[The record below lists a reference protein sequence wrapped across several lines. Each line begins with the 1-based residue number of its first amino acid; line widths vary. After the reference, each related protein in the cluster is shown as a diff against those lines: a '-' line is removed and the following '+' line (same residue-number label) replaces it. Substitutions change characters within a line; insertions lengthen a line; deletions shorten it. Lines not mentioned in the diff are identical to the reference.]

1 MLYFLIILSYFLG
14 SILFAIIFSK
24 FMKIDDPRTYGSHNA
39 GATNIMRSGNKKAA
53 VFTFL
58 GDFLKGV
65 LAVGIAQLV
74 LGGVDNAKTVIALCG
89 IAVVVGHIFPIYFK
103 FKGGKGFAT
112 SLGVMLAF
120 NPWLGL
126 LVILTWLLIFKLSKI
141 SSLSAIVSMIFAP
154 LYAFLLMGNNA
165 YFGATIIIALFVL
178 YKHKANM
185 KRLIKKQEQKM

>member
-14 SILFAIIFSK
+14 SVLFAIISSK

-39 GATNIMRSGNKKAA
+39 GATNVMRSGNKKAA
-53 VFTFL
+53 IFTFL

-74 LGGVDNAKTVIALCG
+74 LGGVEHAKTIIALCG
-89 IAVVVGHIFPIYFK
+89 IAVVIGHIFPIYFK

-126 LVILTWLLIFKLSKI
+126 LVILTWLLIFKLSKM

-154 LYAFLLMGNNA
+154 IYAFLLMGNNA
-165 YFGATIIIALFVL
+165 YFGATIIIAIFVL

-185 KRLIKKQEQKM
+185 KRLIKKQEQKI

>member
-1 MLYFLIILSYFLG
+1 
-14 SILFAIIFSK
+14 
-24 FMKIDDPRTYGSHNA
+24 
-39 GATNIMRSGNKKAA
+39 
-53 VFTFL
+53 
-58 GDFLKGV
+58 
-65 LAVGIAQLV
+65 
-74 LGGVDNAKTVIALCG
+74 
-89 IAVVVGHIFPIYFK
+89 
-103 FKGGKGFAT
+103 GGKGFAT
-112 SLGVMLAF
+112 SLGVILAF